1 MVVRTHMRTHET
13 STRATR
19 SQLGA
24 ALGSI
29 LAATLGAA
37 GLLALTACAGG
48 PEASPQTQPPP
59 AEQVKPEYAPPPPPL
74 PPPIREVQPKTRS
87 KVTVIDPGDSSDEP
101 KTLIEASRLAKAR
114 KRAGVEPPV
123 HEINDENLKEFAEGA
138 EIIMLDGEPAA
149 TLPSVEEQRAADVAA
164 ANDIQGEEYWENRAL
179 ELRMNWRR
187 SVDELND
194 LSLESAALRQQFYA
208 EDDPYIRDT
217 QIKPN
222 WDRTLDRIEALKE
235 QSRRY
240 QKELDDFMDEGRRA
254 GALQNW
260 LNNGWELEPSS
271 TEIDRFAVGAT
282 EMDTNKDAPEVDP
295 GVDITTDDGG

>member
-1 MVVRTHMRTHET
+1 MVVLTDARADTSPTET
-13 STRATR
+13 RLHTTRRAGQR
-19 SQLGA
+19 LGA
-24 ALGSI
+24 TFGTAAL
-29 LAATLGAA
+29 
-37 GLLALTACAGG
+37 LLLTACASD
-48 PEASPQTQPPP
+48 PQQAAQTQTQPP
-59 AEQVKPEYAPPPPPL
+59 EQVKPEFAPPPPPL

-87 KVTVIDPGDSSDEP
+87 KVTVIDPGDSGDEP

-114 KRAGVEPPV
+114 KRAGIEPPV
-123 HEINDENLKEFAEGA
+123 HEITDENLKEFAEGA

-149 TLPSVEEQRAADVAA
+149 TLPSAEEQRASDVAA
-164 ANDIQGEEYWENRAL
+164 ANDIQGEEYWQNRAL
-179 ELRMNWRR
+179 ELRMAWRR
-187 SVDELND
+187 AIDELNE

-240 QKELDDFMDEGRRA
+240 EQELDDFMDEGRQA
-254 GALQNW
+254 GALQSW

-282 EMDTNKDAPEVDP
+282 EMNPNADPPDVDP
-295 GVDITTDDGG
+295 GVDITADDGG